1 MHIEHLTKLT
11 VYWDLNQISSDFKIL
26 IIQNIF
32 SDHRGRKLEI
42 NYEKIIRKF
51 SKVLELSSMLLNNLG
66 SKKKSQNVLNWMF
79 MEIWFIKT
87 LEDTTEIMLR
97 YKFITLN
104 AKLREERP
112 KISDLNVHFKIVE
125 K

>member
-26 IIQNIF
+26 IIQSIF
-32 SDHRGRKLEI
+32 SDHRGHKLEI

>member
-1 MHIEHLTKLT
+1 
-11 VYWDLNQISSDFKIL
+11 
-26 IIQNIF
+26 
-32 SDHRGRKLEI
+32 
-42 NYEKIIRKF
+42 
-51 SKVLELSSMLLNNLG
+51 MLLNNLG